1 MKRTTKTVAI
11 AAGVLVVGLAAGM
24 LLAQGRSESLVK
36 NQAPA
41 QTASA
46 QTTSAQA
53 LPVTDTASLQSLQL
67 SFREVAQRIIPSVV
81 EINVTEMVNQ
91 PTQDFNFPF
100 PFPFGQQQQPQ
111 GGAQRVPVSALGSGI
126 IVQHT
131 GNRYFVLTNNHVVD
145 SATQVSVRLN
155 DQRTYK
161 ATVLGKDPL
170 KDLAMVAFD
179 TAESIPVAALGD
191 SNSLQVGDIVLAVGN
206 PFGYTDT
213 VTMGIVSALGRRG
226 PPGQQPSTYTSYI
239 QTDAAIN
246 QGNSGGALVN
256 VDGEVVGINTWIA
269 APNGGNIGLG
279 FAIPIDTAKTDV
291 QQLATRGQ
299 VQYGWLGVEIS
310 DIQDSATYPGYA
322 ADLKLQGVKGAMVMD
337 VYKGSPAAEA
347 GVLPGDYV
355 TAVDSTPIGNAD
367 QLTQVVGNL
376 IAGRTY
382 RFSVLRNGATSDLRV
397 KIGVRNEAGLTS
409 QFKNLWP
416 GMTVVDITDPVRQQL
431 SLPGD
436 VRGVVVGYVSDQST
450 PAAIA
455 GLQVGDVITAIN
467 GSTVTNIREYYQAL
481 NDLSHRTV
489 TFSLVRQGTDVSVGL
504 TR

>member
-11 AAGVLVVGLAAGM
+11 AAGVLIVGLAAGM
-24 LLAQGRSESLVK
+24 LLAQGRSETLATT
-36 NQAPA
+36 QAPA

-46 QTTSAQA
+46 QA
-53 LPVTDTASLQSLQL
+53 LPVTSTASLQSLQL
-67 SFREVAQRIIPSVV
+67 SFRQVAQRIIPSVV

-100 PFPFGQQQQPQ
+100 PFPSPFGQQPQ
-111 GGAQRVPVSALGSGI
+111 GGSQRVPVSALGSGI
-126 IVQHT
+126 IVQRT
-131 GNRYFVLTNNHVVD
+131 GNRYFVLTNNHVVE

-179 TAESIPVAALGD
+179 TSDSIPVAALGD

-213 VTMGIVSALGRRG
+213 VTMGIVSALGRHG

-291 QQLATRGQ
+291 QQLATKGQ
-299 VQYGWLGVEIS
+299 VQYGWMGVEIS
-310 DIQDSATYPGYA
+310 DIQDSSTYPGYA
-322 ADLKLQGVKGAMVMD
+322 SDLKLQGVKGAMVMD

-355 TAVDSTPIGNAD
+355 TAVDSTPVQNAD

-382 RFSVLRNGATSDLRV
+382 TFSVLRDGNRTDLRV

-409 QFKNLWP
+409 QYKNLWP
-416 GMTVVDITDPVRQQL
+416 GMTVVDITDQVRQQL
-431 SLPGD
+431 SLPRD
-436 VRGVVVGYVSDQST
+436 VNGVVVGYVSDQST

-489 TFSLVRQGTDVSVGL
+489 TFSLVRQETDVTVGL
-504 TR
+504 MR

>member
-11 AAGVLVVGLAAGM
+11 AAVVLIVGLAAGM
-24 LLAQGRSESLVK
+24 LLAQGRSESL
-36 NQAPA
+36 ATA
-41 QTASA
+41 QTPP
-46 QTTSAQA
+46 QTASAQA
-53 LPVTDTASLQSLQL
+53 LPVASTASLQSLQL
-67 SFREVAQRIIPSVV
+67 SFREVAQKIIPSVV

-100 PFPFGQQQQPQ
+100 PFPFPFGQQQQQ
-111 GGAQRVPVSALGSGI
+111 GGPQRVPVSALGSGI

-145 SATQVSVRLN
+145 NATQVSVRLN

-179 TAESIPVAALGD
+179 TSDSIPVAALGD
-191 SNSLQVGDIVLAVGN
+191 SNSLEVGDIVLAVGN

-256 VDGEVVGINTWIA
+256 VDGQVVGINTWIA

-279 FAIPIDTAKTDV
+279 FAIPINTAKTDV
-291 QQLATRGQ
+291 EQLATKGQ

-310 DIQDSATYPGYA
+310 DIQDASTYPGYA
-322 ADLKLQGVKGAMVMD
+322 SDLKLQGVDGAMVMD
-337 VYKGSPAAEA
+337 VYKGSPAADA

-355 TAVDSTPIGNAD
+355 TAVDSTAIQNAD

-382 RFSVLRNGATSDLRV
+382 TFSVLRDGKRTDLRV
-397 KIGVRNEAGLTS
+397 KIGVRNEAGLTT

-416 GMTVVDITDPVRQQL
+416 GMTVVDITDQVRQQL
-431 SLPGD
+431 SLPKD
-436 VRGVVVGYVSDQST
+436 VSGVVVGYVSDQST

-489 TFSLVRQGTDVSVGL
+489 TFSLVRQGTDVTAGL

>member
-24 LLAQGRSESLVK
+24 LLAQGRSESL
-36 NQAPA
+36 ATGRTPT
-41 QTASA
+41 QTASV
-46 QTTSAQA
+46 QA
-53 LPVTDTASLQSLQL
+53 LPVADPSSLQSLQL

-91 PTQDFNFPF
+91 PTQDFSFPF
-100 PFPFGQQQQPQ
+100 PFPFGQQQPQ
-111 GGAQRVPVSALGSGI
+111 GGSQRVPVSALGSGI

-179 TAESIPVAALGD
+179 TSDSIPVAALGD

-256 VDGEVVGINTWIA
+256 VDGQVVGINTWIA

-291 QQLATRGQ
+291 QQLATKGQ
-299 VQYGWLGVEIS
+299 VQYGWMGVEIS

-322 ADLKLQGVKGAMVMD
+322 TDLKLQGVNGAMVMD
-337 VYKGSPAAEA
+337 VYKGSPAAEG

-355 TAVDSTPIGNAD
+355 TAVDSTPIQNAD

-382 RFSVLRNGATSDLRV
+382 TFSVLRDGTRTDLRV
-397 KIGVRNEAGLTS
+397 KI
-409 QFKNLWP
+409 
-416 GMTVVDITDPVRQQL
+416 
-431 SLPGD
+431 
-436 VRGVVVGYVSDQST
+436 
-450 PAAIA
+450 
-455 GLQVGDVITAIN
+455 
-467 GSTVTNIREYYQAL
+467 
-481 NDLSHRTV
+481 
-489 TFSLVRQGTDVSVGL
+489 
-504 TR
+504 